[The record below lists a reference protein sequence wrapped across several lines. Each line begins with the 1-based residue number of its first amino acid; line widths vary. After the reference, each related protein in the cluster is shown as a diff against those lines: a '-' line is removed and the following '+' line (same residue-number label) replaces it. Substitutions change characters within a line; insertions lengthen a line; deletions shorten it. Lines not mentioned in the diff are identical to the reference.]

1 MKKDTYAS
9 ILFRK
14 EHIPIQLITITLL
27 VFTFWIWFGVPL
39 YVVPYIENFGKVFI
53 TGLMTA
59 GMVTIL
65 LAPLQMTVAKRMKER
80 LSWKQ
85 EFFRYSRNAFIST
98 YIIYVALFLAS
109 ILSIS
114 VSEEIYMKLSGVISI
129 AAFLII
135 GLSFIVFVV
144 SLLSDDSSKGLTIL
158 GCILLIFN
166 GLIALGVVELL
177 EKAEKIETKIQ

>member
-1 MKKDTYAS
+1 
-9 ILFRK
+9 
-14 EHIPIQLITITLL
+14 
-27 VFTFWIWFGVPL
+27 
-39 YVVPYIENFGKVFI
+39 
-53 TGLMTA
+53 
-59 GMVTIL
+59 
-65 LAPLQMTVAKRMKER
+65 
-80 LSWKQ
+80 
-85 EFFRYSRNAFIST
+85 
-98 YIIYVALFLAS
+98 
-109 ILSIS
+109 
-114 VSEEIYMKLSGVISI
+114 MKLSGVISI